1 MKLVVPV
8 VRPIN
13 FPIGRTVV
21 AALAVVVALVVVAIW
36 PFAFCC
42 VRCDCRYSTQHATTI
57 NHIEWSQW
65 GAGAGEQL
73 GTKAGQCL
81 TVSSWLI
88 NLPTWALTMTRP
100 STISGPSPP
109 KSLTPDWAPPA
120 QRGQRRLSIAPW
132 IHQGWEGLC
141 SKLPA
146 IFAILFMAV
155 GAKSLCRAEQLTA
168 QWGGSGPGGD

>member
-21 AALAVVVALVVVAIW
+21 AALAVVVVVAIWPFW

-65 GAGAGEQL
+65 GAAGNEGGA
-73 GTKAGQCL
+73 
-81 TVSSWLI
+81 VSDCVILANQSSNVGNDNDTARHNLWAISAKVI
-88 NLPTWALTMTRP
+88 NA
-100 STISGPSPP
+100 
-109 KSLTPDWAPPA
+109 
-120 QRGQRRLSIAPW
+120 
-132 IHQGWEGLC
+132 
-141 SKLPA
+141 
-146 IFAILFMAV
+146 
-155 GAKSLCRAEQLTA
+155 
-168 QWGGSGPGGD
+168 

>member
-13 FPIGRTVV
+13 FAIGRTVV
-21 AALAVVVALVVVAIW
+21 AALAVVVVIAIWPFW

-65 GAGAGEQL
+65 GAV
-73 GTKAGQCL
+73 GTEAGQCL

-88 NLPTWALTMTRP
+88 NLPTWAMTMTRP
-100 STISGPSPP
+100 GTISGPSPP
-109 KSLTPDWAPPA
+109 KSLTPD
-120 QRGQRRLSIAPW
+120 
-132 IHQGWEGLC
+132 
-141 SKLPA
+141 
-146 IFAILFMAV
+146 
-155 GAKSLCRAEQLTA
+155 
-168 QWGGSGPGGD
+168 

>member
-21 AALAVVVALVVVAIW
+21 AALVVVVVCLVVVAIWPFW

-65 GAGAGEQL
+65 RAVAGE
-73 GTKAGQCL
+73 
-81 TVSSWLI
+81 
-88 NLPTWALTMTRP
+88 
-100 STISGPSPP
+100 
-109 KSLTPDWAPPA
+109 
-120 QRGQRRLSIAPW
+120 
-132 IHQGWEGLC
+132 E
-141 SKLPA
+141 
-146 IFAILFMAV
+146 
-155 GAKSLCRAEQLTA
+155 
-168 QWGGSGPGGD
+168 